1 MGVGSEFI
9 AKAGRDEIEAEEAK
23 TLFMEQG
30 RPGERDHCESFDL
43 KFRDEL
49 LNDEIFPSLAEARV
63 MVEAWRVTYSTIRPH
78 SFLGDLPP
86 APEALHWAPKQEMSS
101 PRRRLPWH
109 RGPSCTKT

>member
-1 MGVGSEFI
+1 LGVGPEFI

-49 LNDEIFPSLAEARV
+49 LNDEIFHLLLKPALWLRHGASHTAQFDRTCS
-63 MVEAWRVTYSTIRPH
+63 WVTASR
-78 SFLGDLPP
+78 
-86 APEALHWAPKQEMSS
+86 A
-101 PRRRLPWH
+101 
-109 RGPSCTKT
+109 RGPPLGAKARDVISPSAPALAQRPIMH